1 MTHQQNGISTLTIR
15 LIAVVFAI
23 LIAGL
28 VLRNTVVQIGNELR
42 APLGLSERI
51 WPSDGTL
58 ELIDQQLIVPQIDWD
73 KHSAR
78 EIAQAARRARSL
90 DPLDEWPFAL
100 DAMIHM
106 QSRQFEPAT
115 ESALQ
120 ASRRNARASV
130 PHLLLLQAYAQR
142 GMVDKT
148 LNELVTFVDMW
159 PQLADPLM
167 PSLVASVMLKNNDYF
182 LASIDRHPD
191 VLMSL
196 IKGASRTE
204 GAESYLPKL
213 LDRPSVTREMKL
225 DSIQELAR
233 RDRHDLAYPLW
244 QDLMN
249 NQVTVPYDPDFQ
261 GLEGPHPYA
270 WKITS
275 GSDVEA
281 DFSRRDTDGDI
292 ALDVGS
298 FGTTL
303 NRVVDQTMPIP
314 TGRHSLRISGVAIEP
329 QQQSSKMRWTIA
341 CEKAT
346 KPLSQIEFPIAPG
359 RQSRVLQFIIP
370 EKGCAFQTVSLFTV
384 PGAVRVEYRMRFE
397 QIRLVKNPDNP

>member
-1 MTHQQNGISTLTIR
+1 MTQQPNGISILVIR
-15 LIAVVFAI
+15 LIAVASAI

-28 VLRNTVVQIGNELR
+28 VIRNTVVQIGNELR
-42 APLGLSERI
+42 APLGFSERV
-51 WPSDGTL
+51 WPADGTL
-58 ELIDQQLIVPQIDWD
+58 ELIDQQLIVPQIDWN
-73 KHSAR
+73 KHSVK

-90 DPLDEWPFAL
+90 DPLDEWPFVL

-106 QSRQFEPAT
+106 QSREFESAT
-115 ESALQ
+115 ESLLQ
-120 ASRRNARASV
+120 ANRRNARASI

-142 GMVDKT
+142 GMIDKT

-167 PSLVASVMLKNNDYF
+167 PSLIASVMLEDNDYF
-182 LASIDRHPD
+182 LARVDRHPD

-204 GAESYLPKL
+204 GAESYLPRL
-213 LDRPSVTREMKL
+213 LDRPGVTREMKL

-244 QDLMN
+244 QELMN
-249 NQVTVPYDPDFQ
+249 SQVTIPYDPDFQ
-261 GLEGPHPYA
+261 GLEGPQPYA

-281 DFSRRDTDGDI
+281 DFSRRNADGDI
-292 ALDVGS
+292 ALDVAS

-314 TGRHSLRISGVAIEP
+314 AGRHSLRISGVAIEP
-329 QQQSSKMRWTIA
+329 QQQSSKMRWTIT
-341 CEKAT
+341 CERAS
-346 KPLSQIEFPIAPG
+346 KPLSQIEFPMLEG
-359 RQSRVLQFIIP
+359 RQNHVLKFVIP

-384 PGAVRVEYRMRFE
+384 PGAIRAEYRMRFDK
-397 QIRLVKNPDNP
+397 IRLIKNSG